1 MVAIQVQIEDVKAFF
16 QRIDKD
22 AARNDGGGC
31 REEDLDGEFNDWI
44 CLCLT
49 IKLSL

>member
-22 AARNDGGGC
+22 AARNDGGGKYNGIA
-31 REEDLDGEFNDWI
+31 RY
-44 CLCLT
+44 
-49 IKLSL
+49 